1 MNHEDMSEIDIY
13 ANIYYVYGRLNTWDA
28 QGVKLH
34 NLLFCRDVDIL
45 TKVCQNTLQHFIG
58 IRRHGKK
65 RPIFRRTSSIYSFWR
80 FPSKK
85 LLQKTKVKYFMM
97 NKAFCQSSQKKA
109 FFEASKNVHHVPFT
123 YVCTWIQLHLHCG
136 SLFFDSEIHFLK
148 LPCTYFHHHIWNCNR

>member
-65 RPIFRRTSSIYSFWR
+65 RPIFRRSSSIYSFWR

-97 NKAFCQSSQKKA
+97 NKAFCQSSLKKA
-109 FFEASKNVHHVPFT
+109 FLKHQKTYIMYHLHM
-123 YVCTWIQLHLHCG
+123 YVCTLIQLHLHCG
-136 SLFFDSEIHFLK
+136 SLFLIVKFIF
-148 LPCTYFHHHIWNCNR
+148 